1 MGTFVVN
8 LPNDLKPFVES
19 QVAAG
24 DYASADEFVRRLV
37 ENALTEAQADHIET
51 LIQQGLDSGEP
62 QEVTPETWQSL
73 RRRLRE
79 RIAQKHVQKT

>member
-1 MGTFVVN
+1 MGTFIVN
-8 LPNDLKPFVES
+8 LPDDLKPFVES

-24 DYASADEFVRRLV
+24 DYANADDFVRRLV
-37 ENALTEAQADHIET
+37 ENALTEAQAEHIEM

-79 RIAQKHVQKT
+79 KIAQKHAQQT